1 MKKQLSNKKRKKE
14 GMQQPL
20 LGARVALFEPV
31 GLPKSF
37 KVFEAGMWEGTAP
50 YWFYSSALL

>member
-20 LGARVALFEPV
+20 LGASVALSESV
-31 GLPKSF
+31 QLPKSF
-37 KVFEAGMWEGTAP
+37 KVFEAGVHGVWTAS
-50 YWFYSSALL
+50 Y